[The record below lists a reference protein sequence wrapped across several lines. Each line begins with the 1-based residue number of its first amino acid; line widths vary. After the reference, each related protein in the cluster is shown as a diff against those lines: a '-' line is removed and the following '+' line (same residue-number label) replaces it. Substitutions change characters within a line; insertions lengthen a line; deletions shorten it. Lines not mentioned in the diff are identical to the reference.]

1 MIGLMTMNRKLII
14 NELDRHF
21 INPKCELEYTKDYEL
36 LLSVML
42 SAQTTD
48 KSVNA
53 ATRELYKKYDTL
65 EKLSTLS
72 EDEISSYISRIG
84 FHNVKSK
91 NFKKIV
97 SILKDIGYVP
107 NDRKFLESLPGVGR
121 KTASVVLG
129 QLFDVPSFA
138 VDTHVFRLAHRFGI
152 TNSKDDVL
160 STEKKL
166 KKYFKESEY
175 NRVNSQMVLFGR
187 YICTSKKPKCE
198 LCNLKNIC
206 KEKTFNSLTTTLKND
221 INSE

>member
-14 NELDRHF
+14 NELDRYF

-48 KSVNA
+48 KSVND

-72 EDEISSYISRIG
+72 ENEISSYISRIG

-107 NDRKFLESLPGVGR
+107 NDREFLESLPGVGR

-129 QLFDVPSFA
+129 ELFDVPSFA

-206 KEKTFNSLTTTLKND
+206 KEKNS
-221 INSE
+221 IV

>member
-1 MIGLMTMNRKLII
+1 MIGLMTMNRELII

-72 EDEISSYISRIG
+72 ENEISSYISRIG

-107 NDRKFLESLPGVGR
+107 NDREFLESLPGVGR

-129 QLFDVPSFA
+129 ELFDVPSFA

-166 KKYFKESEY
+166 KKYFKENEY

-206 KEKTFNSLTTTLKND
+206 KEKN
-221 INSE
+221 IQ

>member
-1 MIGLMTMNRKLII
+1 MIGLMIMNRELII

-21 INPKCELEYTKDYEL
+21 NSPKCELEYTKDYEL

-48 KSVNA
+48 KSVND

-65 EKLSTLS
+65 EKLDSLT
-72 EDEISSYISRIG
+72 ENEISSYISRIG
-84 FHNVKSK
+84 FYNVKSK
-91 NFKKIV
+91 YFKKIV

-107 NDRKFLESLPGVGR
+107 NDREFLESLPGVGR

-129 QLFDVPSFA
+129 ELFDVPSFA
-138 VDTHVFRLAHRFGI
+138 VDTHVHRLFGI
-152 TNSKDDVL
+152 TDSHDDVI

-166 KKYFKESEY
+166 KKYFKKNEY

-187 YICTSKKPKCE
+187 YICTSKRPRCE
-198 LCNLKNIC
+198 LCNLKSIC
-206 KEKTFNSLTTTLKND
+206 KEKKNG
-221 INSE
+221 

>member
-21 INPKCELEYTKDYEL
+21 NSPKCELEYTKDYEL

-72 EDEISSYISRIG
+72 ENEISSYISRIG

-129 QLFDVPSFA
+129 ELFDVPSFA

-206 KEKTFNSLTTTLKND
+206 KEKNS
-221 INSE
+221 IV

>member
-72 EDEISSYISRIG
+72 ENEISSYISRIG
-84 FHNVKSK
+84 FNNVKSK

-107 NDRKFLESLPGVGR
+107 NDREFLESLPGVGR

-129 QLFDVPSFA
+129 ELFDVPSFA

-206 KEKTFNSLTTTLKND
+206 KEKN
-221 INSE
+221 IQ

>member
-14 NELDRHF
+14 NELDRYF

-72 EDEISSYISRIG
+72 ENEISSYISRIG

-107 NDRKFLESLPGVGR
+107 NDREFLESLPGVGR

-129 QLFDVPSFA
+129 ELFDVPSFA

-206 KEKTFNSLTTTLKND
+206 KEKN
-221 INSE
+221 IQ

>member
-72 EDEISSYISRIG
+72 ENEISSYISRIG

-107 NDRKFLESLPGVGR
+107 NDREFLESLPGVGR

-129 QLFDVPSFA
+129 ELFDVPSFA
-138 VDTHVFRLAHRFGI
+138 VDTHVFRVAHRFGI

-175 NRVNSQMVLFGR
+175 NRINSQMVLFGR

-206 KEKTFNSLTTTLKND
+206 KEKN
-221 INSE
+221 IQ

>member
-53 ATRELYKKYDTL
+53 VTRELYKKYDTL

-72 EDEISSYISRIG
+72 ENEISSYISRIG

-107 NDRKFLESLPGVGR
+107 NDREFLESLPGVGR

-129 QLFDVPSFA
+129 ELFDVPSFA

-206 KEKTFNSLTTTLKND
+206 KEKN
-221 INSE
+221 IQ